1 MSEQELN
8 DVLRNF
14 DLSDPN
20 QVMPAIRKCVE
31 AAEAKSAA
39 YIKLLKEEVGF
50 AERGY
55 TKMGSQ

>member
-1 MSEQELN
+1 MTEKEIQ

-31 AAEAKSAA
+31 AAERKCED

-55 TKMGSQ
+55 TKMGKQ